1 MKKILFS
8 TSSFNIDSY
17 EDKKILLANGFSLVT
32 NPFKRRLTEIEI
44 KNLLKDEFV
53 GIIAGLEPLNQNVL
67 SSAKSLRVISRC
79 GIGIDNIDL
88 KSASKNGIEVFN
100 TPDAPS
106 QSVAELTLAHIL
118 NLLRH
123 VSYSDRSLR
132 INNWDRK
139 KGFLLSGK
147 TVGIIGLGRIGLK
160 VAKLVS
166 AFGAKVI
173 YRDIKKT
180 NGYMNFKNVSLNI
193 LLEESDIISLHIP
206 YNKTTHHIIDIKSL
220 NKMKRSAI
228 LVNLSRGGLIDEE
241 ALFKVLKHKRIQG
254 AGLDAFFNEP
264 YQGNLLTLE
273 NILLTP
279 HIGSLANESRIRME
293 KEALANLITGLKK
306 SKLI

>member
-79 GIGIDNIDL
+79 GIGIDNVDL
-88 KSASKNGIEVFN
+88 KSTSKNGIEVFN

-160 VAKLVS
+160 VAKLVD

-220 NKMKRSAI
+220 NKMKPSAI

>member
-79 GIGIDNIDL
+79 GIGIDNVDL
-88 KSASKNGIEVFN
+88 KSTSKNGIEVFN